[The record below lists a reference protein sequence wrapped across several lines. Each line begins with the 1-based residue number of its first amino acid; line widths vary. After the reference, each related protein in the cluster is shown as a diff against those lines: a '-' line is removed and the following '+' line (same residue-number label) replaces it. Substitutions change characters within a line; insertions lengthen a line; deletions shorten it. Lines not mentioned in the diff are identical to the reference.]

1 MKQSLYE
8 RIGGTYREKNGHLIP
23 NLALPENC
31 EQPIGKYGLI
41 HLDYLK
47 KHRRGTY
54 IILLTEGRL
63 NGYFADIN
71 RQANEMLDLII
82 TQTSEREGV
91 IEDLKSKDQLKW
103 VQMMNNIKVSAEEIV
118 VTEFLENP
126 IK

>member
-1 MKQSLYE
+1 M
-8 RIGGTYREKNGHLIP
+8 
-23 NLALPENC
+23 
-31 EQPIGKYGLI
+31 
-41 HLDYLK
+41 
-47 KHRRGTY
+47 
-54 IILLTEGRL
+54 
-63 NGYFADIN
+63 NGYLADIN

>member
-1 MKQSLYE
+1 
-8 RIGGTYREKNGHLIP
+8 
-23 NLALPENC
+23 
-31 EQPIGKYGLI
+31 
-41 HLDYLK
+41 
-47 KHRRGTY
+47 
-54 IILLTEGRL
+54 
-63 NGYFADIN
+63 
-71 RQANEMLDLII
+71 MLDLII

>member
-1 MKQSLYE
+1 MTFGSFVDIYIADMKN
-8 RIGGTYREKNGHLIP
+8 RIKENTWHAKNHIIRTKIL
-23 NLALPENC
+23 
-31 EQPIGKYGLI
+31 
-41 HLDYLK
+41 
-47 KHRRGTY
+47 
-54 IILLTEGRL
+54 ILLTEVRL
-63 NGYFADIN
+63 NGYLADIN